1 MSHLI
6 VTREFKK
13 GVDVMAKEKYIDF
26 EISEEEIRKNF
37 LDWVI
42 IGDNTPIDIAYKA
55 NITKV
60 EKVLYPVRNI
70 RCNYT
75 ASWSAFSI
83 WEKEEQYTEDVLYIK
98 YRYTYNSNGEPQ
110 YTTMKAERY
119 YKNPNYG
126 PAVDKFYK
134 KETKT
139 RTIIVDQHDTGGE
152 IAESYTAKVVKT
164 KNGSSGFEKWLDSLC
179 TVETASDTVPDGR
192 KMPLLESDKY
202 AEEQVMPDIAKKAEK
217 ECKDEVP
224 GTKYN
229 SFSVDNL
236 ETKFIVTAIYCP
248 IYIVTYE
255 YEGKEYLVYMSGVI
269 RDSCYSDEKAIDSNL
284 AEKKKEL
291 DKELEALKSA
301 RLKYGLLGFG
311 LPPVLLIIAAI
322 ITALFQS
329 QVLYTVAIIAIIP
342 IAVFFIG
349 FKFIPQHKKVK
360 EQNTVI
366 NIHLS
371 NLVSKKKEI
380 LTIVNNDS
388 ISAEQQEE
396 QIKKL
401 IENMK

>member
-1 MSHLI
+1 
-6 VTREFKK
+6 
-13 GVDVMAKEKYIDF
+13 MAKEKYIGF
-26 EISEEEIRKNF
+26 EMSEEEIRKNF

-60 EKVLYPVRNI
+60 EKVLYPVRNV

-83 WEKEEQYTEDVLYIK
+83 WEKEEEYTEDVLYIK
-98 YRYTYNSNGEPQ
+98 YHYTNDTSGNPRYS
-110 YTTMKAERY
+110 TMKAEEY

-134 KETKT
+134 KEKKK
-139 RTIIVDQHDTGGE
+139 RTVIADQHDTDGE

-164 KNGSSGFEKWLDSLC
+164 ENGISGFDEWLDSLC
-179 TVETASDTVPDGR
+179 TVETAGDAVPDGR

-202 AEEQVMPDIAKKAEK
+202 AEEQVMPAIAKKAEK

-229 SFSVDNL
+229 SFSVDDL
-236 ETKFIVTAIYCP
+236 ETKFTITAIYCP
-248 IYIVTYE
+248 VYIVTYE
-255 YEGKEYLVYMSGVI
+255 YEGKEYLVYMSGAI
-269 RDSCYSDEKAIDSNL
+269 QDSCHSDEKPIDSDL

-291 DKELEALKSA
+291 DEELEALKST

-311 LPPVLLIIAAI
+311 LPPVLFLIAALLQIQALYVVTIIAM
-322 ITALFQS
+322 
-329 QVLYTVAIIAIIP
+329 IA

-360 EQNTVI
+360 EQDAVI
-366 NIHLS
+366 NTRLG
-371 NLVSKKKEI
+371 NLDAKKKEI
-380 LTIVNNDS
+380 IAIIKNDAL
-388 ISAEQQEE
+388 SAEQQKE
-396 QIKKL
+396 QVKSL
-401 IENMK
+401 VENSK